1 MPVSTNVFMT
11 VCGEDA
17 EIARFVEM
25 LRGVDRLSE
34 APHNPFSYLKTT
46 ASAAGYFAF
55 YGLCDHIGA
64 VLDVL
69 TAEYPTLCFC
79 GSAGRDGQDYGIFTV
94 RSGEVPEWKRYDATP
109 EMTAGEFP
117 NRHFTTRG

>member
-11 VCGEDA
+11 AIGKDE
-17 EIARFVEM
+17 EIARFAKM
-25 LRGVDRLSE
+25 LKDGPLDP
-34 APHNPFSYLKTT
+34 AFNPFSYIKTT
-46 ASAAGYFAF
+46 ASAGGYFAF

-69 TAEYPTLCFC
+69 STGYPTLYFC
-79 GSAGRDGQDYGIFTV
+79 GVAGRDGQDYGIFTV
-94 RSGEVPEWKRYDATP
+94 RAGEVPEWNRYDATP